1 MADVH
6 SEDSDNSSS
15 KQASATVSSRLSAPR
30 KSPVAL
36 TLTRACKVKG
46 AIKRSQPI
54 AGTPTSRPRT
64 RGTAKLPATRQRK
77 ALQNKATSTGK
88 TQESAATT
96 SGEDAT
102 AITPVLRPATL
113 HFVPKEADATLLQ
126 GEEQPKEGA
135 PRTEET
141 KEQGQKQTSV
151 LPPPPSKEGSD
162 GESSSSSSSPSTS
175 SSWEH
180 TTPPSSPSSSTST
193 QSSPNAAIAQA
204 TSPPAQRA
212 SPMAGGNPLRC
223 EHSLPQ
229 PQAPEWSSPSHLTSP

>member
-54 AGTPTSRPRT
+54 ARTPTSRPRT

-113 HFVPKEADATLLQ
+113 HFAAKEADATLFQ

-151 LPPPPSKEGSD
+151 SPPLFKRRQRRREQWQQQLPLHIVLLGAYYATLLPFLLNKYAEQPKCSDCASNQSPCAARLSDGGGATLCAVNTLSRSHRRRSGPPPV
-162 GESSSSSSSPSTS
+162 T
-175 SSWEH
+175 
-180 TTPPSSPSSSTST
+180 
-193 QSSPNAAIAQA
+193 
-204 TSPPAQRA
+204 
-212 SPMAGGNPLRC
+212 
-223 EHSLPQ
+223 
-229 PQAPEWSSPSHLTSP
+229 